1 MAAVFSVL
9 SEKASLYRNSDIL
22 VDRAGM
28 CLFLADPELGQKIEN
43 DTGFYFKFP
52 RQLVYPNFL
61 HRGDC

>member
-1 MAAVFSVL
+1 MPAVLTVFP
-9 SEKASLYRNSDIL
+9 EKAPLYRNSDIL

-28 CLFLADPELGQKIEN
+28 CLFLADPEFGQKIEN